1 MAFAPVSHLHLLCLT
16 LLISAAQSAA
26 AAKETCVPN
35 TEGGWRCG
43 REISKADAA
52 PLPKTERTSRPPLL
66 LIDPRRF
73 STNPNVSAA
82 AAPVPNAVDSPTEVS
97 AASTVSAPLQPTSAA
112 GVDEAAAASGA
123 FTVQLARAQSNSG
136 FLPLQQRLGLR
147 DSDVRKVQ
155 LQNGDWL
162 FLFGQF
168 DSLAAARAAIP
179 KGATGAF
186 ARPAIAP

>member
-73 STNPNVSAA
+73 SPSPNVSTA
-82 AAPVPNAVDSPTEVS
+82 AAPVPNAVDSPAEVS
-97 AASTVSAPLQPTSAA
+97 AVSAPVQPTSAA

-123 FTVQLARAQSNSG
+123 FTVQLARARSNSG